1 MTKITGKLSNVKNLS
16 GSVKSTQSLTGNIR
30 TAEGGIKTYAEL
42 PDKPMIN
49 SNELIGDKSASELKL
64 QEEMRTITPQEIDKL
79 IFGG

>member
-1 MTKITGKLSNVKNLS
+1 MTKVSGRLSNVKSLS
-16 GSVKSTQSLTGNIR
+16 GSVASAKSLSGQIR
-30 TAEGGIKTYAEL
+30 TAEGGAKTYAEL

-49 SNELIGDKSASELKL
+49 SNELIGDKSAAELKL